1 MRIKKRDMY
10 AIVAGQYGGDFIVF
24 TQDKPINGVYNTIV
38 LPDFIPRDIKVED
51 VENGIKIK
59 VLDKVERL
67 KNLVFDAVICEANY
81 RKELEKK
88 KGIEALNEYNDRR
101 EQFTS
106 SDLLDSQE

>member
-10 AIVAGQYGGDFIVF
+10 AVVAGQYGGDFIVF
-24 TQDKPINGVYNTIV
+24 TQDKPINGIYNTIV
-38 LPDFIPRDIKVED
+38 LPDFITRDIKVED

-67 KNLVFDAVICEANY
+67 KTNVFDLILAETSH
-81 RKELEKK
+81 RKKLELEKQ
-88 KGIEALNEYNDRR
+88 IRTLNEYNDRR

-106 SDLLDSQE
+106 QDVLDCEE